1 MIVTRDT
8 IKEPNQ
14 LKVVFTFE
22 EVETPDGFTR
32 YTDAIYLPV
41 ESIDLTQ
48 EEMEALTPYKAMA
61 ERLVNWIGVCEQIKE
76 NQRIDA
82 EERAKA
88 LPDYILEFGRAE
100 GFDEW
105 FNNRI
110 V

>member
-1 MIVTRDT
+1 MIVTKDI

-32 YTDAIYLPV
+32 YTDAIYLPL
-41 ESIDLTQ
+41 DTN
-48 EEMEALTPYKAMA
+48 EADIYTVMVT
-61 ERLVNWIGVCEQIKE
+61 RLYNWIAVVEQIKE

-82 EERAKA
+82 ENRAK
-88 LPDYILEFGRAE
+88 LIPEYLIEFGSME

-105 FNNRI
+105 YNKLSNDN
-110 V
+110 